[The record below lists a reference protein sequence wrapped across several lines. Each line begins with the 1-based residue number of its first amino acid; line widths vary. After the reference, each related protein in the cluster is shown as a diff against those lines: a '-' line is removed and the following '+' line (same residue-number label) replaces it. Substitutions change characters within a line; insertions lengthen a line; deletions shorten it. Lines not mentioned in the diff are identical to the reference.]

1 LTLSGVT
8 LLKSPKPSMEM
19 TATSSNGDAKNALA
33 LARKVTNWA
42 LLSGSLSL
50 LGCVLVS
57 LGWLRVFTLME

>member
-1 LTLSGVT
+1 
-8 LLKSPKPSMEM
+8 MEM
-19 TATSSNGDAKNALA
+19 TAASSNRDAKNALA

>member
-1 LTLSGVT
+1 VLRHS
-8 LLKSPKPSMEM
+8 
-19 TATSSNGDAKNALA
+19 